1 MTKKSILKV
10 VDIEIMTSVDCWFD
24 HDVDRR
30 SVTVKADCD
39 RTASEITKE
48 LKQILKVSNPTK
60 AL

>member
-10 VDIEIMTSVDCWFD
+10 VEIEIMTSVDCWFD

-30 SVTVKADCD
+30 AVTVKADCD